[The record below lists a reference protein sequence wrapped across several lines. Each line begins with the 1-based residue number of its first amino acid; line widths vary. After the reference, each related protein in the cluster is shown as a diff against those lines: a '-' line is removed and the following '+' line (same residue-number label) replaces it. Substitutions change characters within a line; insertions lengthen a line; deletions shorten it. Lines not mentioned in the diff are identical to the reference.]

1 MRLVDTGSLCVYLL
15 HLLRPRGASDEKDAD
30 DGPVEE
36 EEGLALG
43 DDNDLSEVA
52 PSSLLL
58 LVGAGW
64 CSARATMIRC
74 TNCCRKKMNW
84 GKMTSMQSLER
95 RRSGCRYTC
104 LILLISHAISH
115 ICEIAQFSAPSP
127 WQDLVARIKKELNPK
142 TRTDKLAVKRLHRK
156 LVECFGSWH
165 CGVEL
170 ATVLLA
176 EFLHR
181 HNHDQAAVYRPNYHN
196 EHHVDLWLID

>member
-1 MRLVDTGSLCVYLL
+1 MRTVKCFSFRSSEEEENV
-15 HLLRPRGASDEKDAD
+15 LRLMSEMKPKVKTNVGAKMKTNRRENRRANHRALWPGRGERQTRRMKDAD

-104 LILLISHAISH
+104 LILLIPPH
-115 ICEIAQFSAPSP
+115 
-127 WQDLVARIKKELNPK
+127 
-142 TRTDKLAVKRLHRK
+142 TRLK
-156 LVECFGSWH
+156 
-165 CGVEL
+165 
-170 ATVLLA
+170 
-176 EFLHR
+176 
-181 HNHDQAAVYRPNYHN
+181 
-196 EHHVDLWLID
+196 